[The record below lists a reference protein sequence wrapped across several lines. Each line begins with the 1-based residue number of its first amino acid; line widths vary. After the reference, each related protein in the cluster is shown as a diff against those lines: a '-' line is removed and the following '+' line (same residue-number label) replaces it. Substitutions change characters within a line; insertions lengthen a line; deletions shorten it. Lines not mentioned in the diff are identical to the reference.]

1 MAQKVELCR
10 ILLYLVQFR
19 HVYIYSQEETHPI
32 NGFIHT
38 RTSMYFFFHEIS
50 KTFLAIMYLNTRL
63 KYGLSYSTE
72 IYFRNHITIVG
83 LFHEFHIRWIYK
95 KISKNLNKQN
105 NVHENSSLYLF
116 THTALETFLMASEKI
131 LSTLCN
137 FRVYLCYHLHI
148 DK

>member
-1 MAQKVELCR
+1 MAQKVELCG

-95 KISKNLNKQN
+95 KNLQKPEQAEQCPRKQQLIFVYAHCLGNISNGVRKNT
-105 NVHENSSLYLF
+105 VHS
-116 THTALETFLMASEKI
+116 M
-131 LSTLCN
+131 
-137 FRVYLCYHLHI
+137 
-148 DK
+148 